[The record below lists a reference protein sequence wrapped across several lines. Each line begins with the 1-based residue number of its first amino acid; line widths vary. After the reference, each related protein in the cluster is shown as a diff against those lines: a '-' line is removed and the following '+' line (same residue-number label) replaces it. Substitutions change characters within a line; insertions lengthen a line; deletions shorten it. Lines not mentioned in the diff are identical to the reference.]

1 MDPQIDLRIG
11 VPDMTSP
18 AEDPSSHFAGA
29 IMPRNALLVILIF
42 SLSAILAIGQQQ
54 TDSHLTEPGTAVL
67 VARSAFAHGYR
78 HGYEAGYHLGNID
91 ANMARPQRPR
101 LTPSRKIPMGYQ
113 PEFGSRHSFEHGFQS
128 GLKAGYSDG
137 YAGRSFRAIAEFRS
151 LSTSLNGRAEP
162 AANDAPFDNGVLA
175 GYTQGLDH
183 APSSPSAADLDFH
196 LVSCPKS
203 APSGSHGPTPQTYC
217 DGYQRGYVLGWADG
231 AILGPEHGLLEA
243 SR

>member
-1 MDPQIDLRIG
+1 
-11 VPDMTSP
+11 MTSP
-18 AEDPSSHFAGA
+18 AEGSSSQLAGA
-29 IMPRNALLVILIF
+29 IMLRNALLVVF
-42 SLSAILAIGQQQ
+42 VSSLTAFLASAQQG

-91 ANMARPQRPR
+91 VNMARPEKAK
-101 LTPSRKIPMGYQ
+101 LASSRKIRTGYQ
-113 PEFGSRHSFEHGFQS
+113 PDFGSRHSFERGFQS

-137 YAGRSFRAIAEFRS
+137 YAGRNFRAIAEFRS
-151 LSTSLNGRAEP
+151 LSASLKAKAESRTD
-162 AANDAPFDNGVLA
+162 DAPFDSGVLA

-183 APSSPSAADLDFH
+183 ASNPTSAADLDFH
-196 LVSCPKS
+196 LVTCPAS
-203 APSGSHGPTPQTYC
+203 AASGSQAATQRPYC
-217 DGYQRGYVLGWADG
+217 DGYQRGYVLGRADG

>member
-1 MDPQIDLRIG
+1 
-11 VPDMTSP
+11 MTSR
-18 AEDPSSHFAGA
+18 AEGSSSHLAGA
-29 IMPRNALLVILIF
+29 IMPRNALLIVLTF
-42 SLSAILAIGQQQ
+42 TLSAILAIAQQQ

-91 ANMARPQRPR
+91 ANMARPQKAR
-101 LTPSRKIPMGYQ
+101 LAASRKIPMGYQ
-113 PEFGSRHSFEHGFQS
+113 PEFGSRHSFEHGFHS

-151 LSTSLNGRAEP
+151 LSTSLNGKAES
-162 AANDAPFDNGVLA
+162 AADDAPFDSGVLA

-183 APSSPSAADLDFH
+183 APGAPSAADLDFH

-203 APSGSHGPTPQTYC
+203 SPSGSHGSAPQTYC
-217 DGYQRGYVLGWADG
+217 DGYQRGYVLGRADG